1 MMTTNPHYDA
11 ECHEDALQA
20 SDDAHEYVCAR
31 IHQTMTQ
38 DVQHVESLQDLYIA
52 EENVEEIVCDAL
64 QDEMVL
70 NELYIA
76 LMRSRCEHVAD
87 LRQAI
92 CEEFTKRKASKINPS
107 QL

>member
-1 MMTTNPHYDA
+1 MTANPHYDA
-11 ECHEDALQA
+11 ERHEDALQA

-31 IHQTMTQ
+31 IHQTLTQ
-38 DVQHVESLQDLYIA
+38 NVQHIESLQDLYIA

-70 NELYIA
+70 NELYIV
-76 LMRSRCEHVAD
+76 LMHSRCEHVAD

-92 CEEFTKRKASKINPS
+92 YKEFTKRKASKINPS

>member
-1 MMTTNPHYDA
+1 MTTNPHHDA
-11 ECHEDALQA
+11 EFHEDALQA

-38 DVQHVESLQDLYIA
+38 DVQHVESLQDLCIA
-52 EENVEEIVCDAL
+52 DENVEEIVCDAL
-64 QDEMVL
+64 QDEAVL
-70 NELYIA
+70 GELYIV